1 MLLKQ
6 EGLLHKG
13 PEFCQAVKFVIKLQ
27 ISTLLQQLAESGE
40 ESVVLTANVLEG
52 TADHLGSNR
61 GAGFLEDHE
70 QLQKQ
75 FLSYCA
81 ETRRLSVDEEAD
93 NLPPRSSLSD
103 NNLLSPTLVSSV
115 SPYHRSEPVRSRYD
129 RESSTSDSV
138 FSPDRRKS
146 SASSKSLDEDVAM
159 LTSQEYSDTPRS
171 LSDSST
177 NWPPDTSGV
186 SLDTGDRGAGLRY
199 GINRSPTC
207 RTAELS
213 DRLKHTSKSPMS
225 DSVENI
231 KHITLS
237 SPSEFQYR
245 KYHHQHSGNY
255 PTVSAGAY
263 DPQRLPPMFEFSKP
277 AQFPASAG
285 SEENSLSYSS
295 KSNSGIATTMSST
308 TEEEMSEIS
317 PGNAGQS
324 GTGVKLA
331 YSSESSPNTANTTEA
346 VFSPYVMYKVPFSN
360 YSDRGIRQRTSSENY
375 KQGYEE
381 EGGENKYKSQY
392 PTQDGA
398 QGSQSE
404 TETYCGAESR
414 EYQSELG
421 EIYRLPKKLESKMY
435 KQSSSVRKHPKSGTE
450 RRSSETLSV
459 HSFESSSS
467 QSVIHVKDEDTSTG
481 DTVKSPDVISQSE
494 ISKSFEEAVK
504 IQQSIFHS
512 SLGLFSPL
520 QRQFLQPTRP
530 CPQRERSQSLSDFHT
545 LTSPEMVTHVG
556 RARFPSSSYAENLDT
571 PLVIDDDS
579 KTEGDT
585 REGLDLS
592 NKKRK
597 MSVDDIYT
605 SAADDQMEAAG
616 VNVPANQNEE
626 QEYERLM
633 QAQSGGATGRDD
645 SSSGST
651 KKYGKGNFIKVAT
664 GYQCRICCRVIRHM
678 NNTTAHMRIHANV
691 KPYKCQVCNQQFKYE
706 VDRRYHFSKNHVDL
720 FSKMYFPEEKKS
732 G

>member
-1 MLLKQ
+1 MCTMDTFFRFLNSL
-6 EGLLHKG
+6 
-13 PEFCQAVKFVIKLQ
+13 FSFLQ
-27 ISTLLQQLAESGE
+27 
-40 ESVVLTANVLEG
+40 
-52 TADHLGSNR
+52 
-61 GAGFLEDHE
+61 
-70 QLQKQ
+70 
-75 FLSYCA
+75 
-81 ETRRLSVDEEAD
+81 
-93 NLPPRSSLSD
+93 
-103 NNLLSPTLVSSV
+103 
-115 SPYHRSEPVRSRYD
+115 SEPIRSRYE

-177 NWPPDTSGV
+177 NWAPDSSGG
-186 SLDTGDRGAGLRY
+186 SLDTAERGAGLRY
-199 GINRSPTC
+199 GISRSPTS

-213 DRLKHTSKSPMS
+213 ERMKHSAKSPMS
-225 DSVENI
+225 DNVENI

-245 KYHHQHSGNY
+245 KFQHQHSGSY
-255 PTVSAGAY
+255 GTAGTGSY

-277 AQFPASAG
+277 AAQFPVSTG
-285 SEENSLSYSS
+285 SEEGSLNYST
-295 KSNSGIATTMSST
+295 KSNSGTAST
-308 TEEEMSEIS
+308 AEDDMPEIS
-317 PGNAGQS
+317 TGNTGQTSSGAG
-324 GTGVKLA
+324 TKLV
-331 YSSESSPNTANTTEA
+331 YSSESSPNAANTTES
-346 VFSPYVMYKVPFSN
+346 VFSPYIMYKVPFSN
-360 YSDRGIRQRTSSENY
+360 YSERGIRQRTASEGY
-375 KQGYEE
+375 RQGYED
-381 EGGENKYKSQY
+381 EGGENKYKPQY
-392 PTQDGA
+392 QVQDGG
-398 QGSQSE
+398 QESQSPA
-404 TETYCGAESR
+404 ETYCGAESR

-435 KQSSSVRKHPKSGTE
+435 KQSSSVRKHSKSGME
-450 RRSSETLSV
+450 RRSSESLSV

-467 QSVIHVKDEDTSTG
+467 QAVLQVKEEDASAA
-481 DTVKSPDVISQSE
+481 DAVKSPEMISQSE

-545 LTSPEMVTHVG
+545 QTSPDIPTHLG

-579 KTEGDT
+579 KTESDT

-605 SAADDQMEAAG
+605 SAADEQMETSN
-616 VNVPANQNEE
+616 VNISANQSEE

-633 QAQSGGATGRDD
+633 QAQGGGATGRDD
-645 SSSGST
+645 TSSGST

-720 FSKMYFPEEKKS
+720 FSKMYFPEDKKS